1 MSRPPLHGAVG
12 LVGTVRAVGTLRTVG
27 LLGLFAALALLSG
40 ACASSQRPPLPP
52 PGTICEPLEPRT
64 PTCDYALAISLGLQ
78 ARAHP
83 ASARD
88 KLAQMV
94 VLLRRA
100 ALADPTLDRAG
111 PHRVLALVLLRAPG
125 WPLGPGDPEEGLV
138 VARRAVSLA
147 PDYAPNQLALAEGL
161 ALNEQPGPARE
172 AAKRALP
179 LAEAAVADGVA
190 DAAEWLREARG
201 RSTRE

>member
-1 MSRPPLHGAVG
+1 VSRSTL
-12 LVGTVRAVGTLRTVG
+12 LVA
-27 LLGLFAALALLSG
+27 LGALALLTG
-40 ACASSQRPPLPP
+40 ACASAQRPPMPP
-52 PGTICEPLEPRT
+52 PGIICDPLEQRS

-78 ARAHP
+78 AREHP

-100 ALADPTLDRAG
+100 ALEDPTLDHAG
-111 PHRVLALVLLRAPG
+111 PHRVLALVMLRAPG

-138 VARRAVSLA
+138 VARRAAQLA
-147 PDYAPNQLALAEGL
+147 PDWAPNLLALSEAL
-161 ALNEQPGPARE
+161 ALSEQPGPARD
-172 AAKRALP
+172 AARRALP

-190 DAAEWLREARG
+190 DAADWLREARD